1 MRVVIARSFLRMQ
14 VATQR
19 PDRARRTVRF
29 GTIRWSLAAVVAGSM
44 PIVGCAHGPPK
55 RVNGTGATGASVA
68 TGSRNAGELIHADF
82 EARSPGQY
90 TQAMV
95 SRDFGAA
102 ASWNNG
108 LDAGRATIV
117 NQDGN
122 SFLRVSYPANQYG
135 PTQGGVQFKV
145 PLGGSHKELYLSYR
159 LRFGSGFQ
167 FVGGKLPGLVGG
179 TAPTG
184 CISDNGGFSA
194 RGMWR
199 PDGVAVQYLYYP
211 EKKNRCGDDFSYVS
225 GGGTLVFVPGT
236 WQTIEHR
243 IVMNTPEKH
252 NGVLQAWVDG
262 ALVPDQNQFY
272 YRVPGATFMIDALYF
287 STFFGGSDSTWAPA
301 TDQTV
306 DYDDFIVSSRPITH

>member
-1 MRVVIARSFLRMQ
+1 M
-14 VATQR
+14 VA
-19 PDRARRTVRF
+19 V
-29 GTIRWSLAAVVAGSM
+29 LAGLMPVA
-44 PIVGCAHGPPK
+44 GCAHRPPK
-55 RVNGTGATGASVA
+55 RVDGTGATGPSVT
-68 TGSRNAGELIHADF
+68 TGPSRNAGELIHADF
-82 EARSPGQY
+82 EARSPGRY
-90 TQAMV
+90 TQTMV

-167 FVGGKLPGLVGG
+167 YVKGGKLPGLVGG
-179 TAPTG
+179 TAPTD
-184 CISDNGGFSA
+184 CISDHGGFSA

-199 PDGVAVQYLYYP
+199 PGGAAVQYLYYP
-211 EKKNRCGDDFSYVS
+211 DKKNRCGDDFSYVS
-225 GGGTLVFVPGT
+225 DGRNFVFVPGK
-236 WQTIEHR
+236 WQSIEHR
-243 IVMNTPEKH
+243 IVMNTP
-252 NGVLQAWVDG
+252 GQRDGILQAWVDG
-262 ALVPDQNQFY
+262 ALVLDENQFY
-272 YRVPGATFMIDALYF
+272 YRAPGATFAIDALYF